1 MFTRLKESKIPSSDP
16 IALSFDIFV
25 HICDVAGALGHWDN
39 QSSLVCTEP
48 TYCAMQATADGVRIL
63 TNPQKNEWDA
73 YNAYLRVRA
82 SWLGLSSEDRLDR
95 VLVRIGAMLRLHTPE
110 EGVVLREAIFKLDTS
125 ILNRIVAQ
133 LDVQQQDQPGRT
145 PTYIPAVLANLSNSP
160 QLVGSKQERLSKAII
175 LGLPFI
181 TKVLEKHKKLIIN
194 DQIDPNIPLNFN
206 IIAGIAKAFPDRLN
220 NEEFYIDKEGNVRL
234 VSD

>member
-1 MFTRLKESKIPSSDP
+1 
-16 IALSFDIFV
+16 
-25 HICDVAGALGHWDN
+25 
-39 QSSLVCTEP
+39 
-48 TYCAMQATADGVRIL
+48 
-63 TNPQKNEWDA
+63 
-73 YNAYLRVRA
+73 
-82 SWLGLSSEDRLDR
+82 
-95 VLVRIGAMLRLHTPE
+95 MLRLHKPE